1 MRLPLF
7 LTATLLSALLLA
19 APSHI
24 FAQDDDSSADKSDA
38 KSSDKSGDKKPAEK
52 ALPADS
58 TTQGSVVVGGQTI
71 AYTAIAGTITVGS
84 TDVQDAQ
91 LGMDGKPQA
100 GSELSI
106 SAPKDPKDITPTAR
120 IFYVAYFKGAPSDGS
135 SSLGQKKDAK
145 AEDRPITFF
154 YNGGPGSSTVWL
166 HMGSLGPKHVV
177 TDGDQHLPAAPY
189 KLVDNQY
196 SLLDTSDVV
205 FIDMPGTGFG
215 RLVGKDAGKAFWGLD
230 EDANA
235 FARFIA
241 RFITKYSRWNSPK
254 YLFGESYGTTRSA
267 VLADILENGKSIDLN
282 GVILLSQI
290 FNFST
295 DIDGPGINPGVDLPY
310 VMALPTYAATAS
322 YHKKLPQQPAALE
335 PFLKEVEDFAVGPY
349 THALALGTDISPDE
363 KQSVAAKLHE
373 YTGLP
378 VAYLLRAN
386 LRVSGGEFEKTLQE
400 DQDLT
405 TGRLDTR
412 FSGPNLNPL
421 SEGAEYDPQSSAIS
435 SAYVSLFNDYVR
447 RDLKYGEGQTYLPD
461 AQFGD
466 TQWDLTHRGFP
477 GTPNV
482 AVDMA
487 EALKTNPR
495 LRIMVN
501 GGYYDLA
508 TPFFAAEYE
517 EKHLPIPQS
526 LAKNIEFDWYES
538 GHMVYVRDESL
549 KQLHDRVAAFI
560 KSTLAVSK

>member
-1 MRLPLF
+1 MR
-7 LTATLLSALLLA
+7 TSTLLA
-19 APSHI
+19 AALFSAALVAVPTLSL
-24 FAQDDDSSADKSDA
+24 ADDNPPAKADPKSADKSA
-38 KSSDKSGDKKPAEK
+38 DKSTDKTPPTEV
-52 ALPADS
+52 
-58 TTQGSVVVGGQTI
+58 TTEGSVDAGGQHI
-71 AYTAIAGTITVGS
+71 AYTAVAGTITVGS

-91 LGMDGKPQA
+91 LGMDGKPIA
-100 GSELSI
+100 GSQLANAEPKE
-106 SAPKDPKDITPTAR
+106 PKDATPFAR
-120 IFYVAYFKGAPSDGS
+120 MFYVAYFK
-135 SSLGQKKDAK
+135 KDMK

-177 TDGDQHLPAAPY
+177 TATDQHLPAAPY
-189 KLVDNQY
+189 KLVDNAN
-196 SLLDTSDVV
+196 SLLDASDLV

-215 RLVGKDAGKAFWGLD
+215 RLVGKDADKAFWGVD

-267 VLADILENGKSIDLN
+267 VLADILQNNKDIDLN

-290 FNFST
+290 FNFTT
-295 DIDGPGINPGVDLPY
+295 DIDGPSGNPGVDLPY
-310 VMALPTYAATAS
+310 VLALPTYAATAW
-322 YHKKLPQQPAALE
+322 YHKKLPQQPADLE
-335 PFLKEVEDFAVGPY
+335 PFLKEVEEFTMGPY
-349 THALALGTDISPDE
+349 SHALALGTDITAE
-363 KQSVAAKLHE
+363 ERQSVAEKLHQ

-386 LRVSGGEFEKTLQE
+386 LRVNGGEFEKTLQE

-421 SEGAEYDPQSSAIS
+421 SEYAEYDPQSSAIS

-447 RDLKYGEGQTYLPD
+447 RDLKFGEGQTYLPD
-461 AQFGD
+461 AQFGNF
-466 TQWDLTHRGFP
+466 QWDVLHRSNP
-477 GTPNV
+477 SSLNV
-482 AVDMA
+482 AVDLA

-508 TPFFAAEYE
+508 TPFFAAQYE

-560 KSTLAVSK
+560 KSTLADSK